1 MKKFFIILITSISLV
16 SFKTKQQS
24 PIITNDT
31 EIEKPLSC
39 NEILKLYDEGI
50 AIYEKGLI
58 KFFNSLDT
66 YLTKNP
72 DVDMMTVFTK
82 EAPDELKE
90 VMIALQ
96 KDLAN
101 FTKKIDNS
109 NLKEQFNNCK
119 NDESFKKEINDR
131 VNRFEKNIKTKSPE
145 RFNELINSFTSKLRQ
160 NI

>member
-1 MKKFFIILITSISLV
+1 MKKIFIILIIAISLV
-16 SFKTKQQS
+16 SFKTKQQR
-24 PIITNDT
+24 PISNDT
-31 EIEKPLSC
+31 DIEKPLSC

-50 AIYEKGLI
+50 AIYENGLI

-109 NLKEQFNNCK
+109 NLKKEFNNCK
-119 NDESFKKEINDR
+119 NDESFKKEINDKI
-131 VNRFEKNIKTKSPE
+131 NRFEETLKTKSPK
-145 RFNELINSFTSKLRQ
+145 RFDELINSFTSNLKKS
-160 NI
+160 I